1 MKTETV
7 TYLKEN
13 ANSLELNE
21 TLLVTKKGKPA
32 YVVQSYAEYEFQQET
47 LALLKLLK
55 LAEKSVNEKGLT
67 LDEAFTLTR
76 CT

>member
-32 YVVQSYAEYEFQQET
+32 YVVQSFADYEFQQET
-47 LALLKLLK
+47 IALLKLLT
-55 LAEKSVNEKGLT
+55 LSEKSLNTSRLS
-67 LDEAFTLTR
+67 LDEAFD
-76 CT
+76 

>member
-1 MKTETV
+1 M
-7 TYLKEN
+7 
-13 ANSLELNE
+13 ELNE

-32 YVVQSYAEYEFQQET
+32 YVMQSYAEYEFQQET

-67 LDEAFTLTR
+67 LDEAFTFTR
-76 CT
+76 RT

>member
-21 TLLVTKKGKPA
+21 ELLVTKKGKPA
-32 YVVQSYAEYEFQQET
+32 YVVQSFSDYEFQQET

-55 LAEKSVNEKGLT
+55 LSEKSLGDERLSV
-67 LDEAFTLTR
+67 DEAFE
-76 CT
+76 

>member
-32 YVVQSYAEYEFQQET
+32 YVVQSFADYEFQQET
-47 LALLKLLK
+47 IALLKLLT
-55 LAEKSVNEKGLT
+55 LSEKSLHHNRLS
-67 LDEAFTLTR
+67 LDEAFD
-76 CT
+76 

>member
-21 TLLVTKKGKPA
+21 ELLVTKKGKPA
-32 YVVQSYAEYEFQQET
+32 YVVQSFADYEFQQET

-55 LAEKSVNEKGLT
+55 LSEKSLGDKRLS
-67 LDEAFTLTR
+67 LDEAFE
-76 CT
+76 